1 MSEELTMNY
10 NSYNEIRP
18 KQQILVHMAFLSQA
32 MMNLSLSRLEIDK
45 ITPIKTSIYLI
56 NNMLLMDYNPPK
68 KQDITNPKLFYNWVL
83 TEHRK
88 IINTLNKKRVWLEN
102 IESDI
107 ID

>member
-18 KQQILVHMAFLSQA
+18 KQQVLFHMAFLSQS
-32 MMNLSLSRLEIDK
+32 MMNISISRLELDK

-56 NNMLLMDYNPPK
+56 NNMLLMDSTPTK
-68 KQDITNPKLFYNWVL
+68 KEDIENPKLFYNWVL

-88 IINTLNKKRVWLEN
+88 IIQTLNKKRFWLEG